1 MKKPYSR
8 LYIEI
13 TNQCNMSCSFCAK
26 NQRPSRSMSVEEF
39 RHVASEVAP
48 FTNYIYLHVLGEPL
62 SHKNL
67 EHFIQ
72 IGYELGLKVN
82 ITTNGTL
89 LPKHKDMLV
98 LAPGLRKISVS
109 LHSMEEGSCNDN
121 ESYLKGVAD
130 FAKEFTAAGKLCEL
144 RLWNIGAGDDY
155 NHTVVQPLFG
165 YLGIKEQEQKEIEDK
180 ISQTGT
186 LTFWPGLFLGKSER
200 FTWPSMTAPLTNHKT
215 YCHGAGSQLGIL
227 VDGTVVPC
235 CLDSLGDVS
244 LGNVFDK
251 PLKDILEDKRARDM
265 IEGFRR
271 REPSEELCRRCE
283 YATRF

>member
-26 NQRPSRSMSVEEF
+26 NQRPNGSMSVEEF
-39 RHVASEVAP
+39 THVAKEVAP

-62 SHKNL
+62 SHKDL
-67 EHFIQ
+67 ETFIQ

-89 LPKHKDMLV
+89 LPYKKEILIS
-98 LAPGLRKISVS
+98 AKGLRKVSVS

-121 ESYLKGVAD
+121 ETYLKEVAD

-144 RLWNIGAGDDY
+144 RLWNIGAGDEY
-155 NHTVVQPLFG
+155 NHKVVEPLFS
-165 YLGIKEQEQKEIEDK
+165 YLGISDEEKKEIVDK
-180 ISQTGT
+180 IAQTGT

-200 FTWPSMTAPLTNHKT
+200 FTWPSMKAPLTNHPT

-227 VDGTVVPC
+227 VDGTVIPC
-235 CLDSLGDVS
+235 CLDSLGDVN
-244 LGNVFDK
+244 LGNVFNT
-251 PLKDILEDKRARDM
+251 PLQDILNGERAM
-265 IEGFRR
+265 AMKEGFRR